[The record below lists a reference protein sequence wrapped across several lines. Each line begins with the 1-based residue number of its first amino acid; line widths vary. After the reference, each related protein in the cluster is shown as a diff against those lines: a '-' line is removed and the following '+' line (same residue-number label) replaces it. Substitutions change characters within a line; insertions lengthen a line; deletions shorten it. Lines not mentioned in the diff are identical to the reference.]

1 MKKTILMLLTA
12 LFVMTSVVKANPVDF
27 TLAQA
32 AASKFAEAK
41 FAVERQNLELAYTG
55 PEDAFYVFNI
65 DDKGFVIIAADD
77 AFRPVIGYSNQS
89 TFDAD
94 NIPPALED
102 YLEGIA
108 MSVNQLR
115 ARGNAMATPM
125 VAAEWESLLATGELI
140 SRNGGR
146 GVDYLVQTQWDQS
159 YPYNYCCPED
169 PSGSGGHTYVGC
181 LATAMAQLMRFWAM
195 PAHGNGDHCY
205 VHEDY
210 GTICADF
217 ENTYYDWD
225 NMPNSLNNN
234 SPEVEK
240 LAVGTLG
247 FHCGVTI
254 DMGYGPDG
262 SGGASGPIPGMMH
275 QYFDYSEANVQFR
288 RDDFETEVW
297 KRMVREQ
304 FDMGW
309 PMYYGGCD
317 DDGCHA
323 FICDGYDDKD
333 MFHFNLGWGGS
344 SDGWYIIDEAPYTN
358 PADAMFNFVP
368 SAIYDITPSAPT
380 NLSVEVPV
388 ETELHTVLHWT
399 NPTTS
404 LNNAPLTSIEEVVV
418 MRNNQIIQV
427 LTNMTPG
434 QTVEV
439 EDADIPYYDNYEYAV
454 YVKGNGRYGKH
465 AYALNVMVGP
475 SCQWK
480 VVMTSTSYHGWNG
493 GYITVYNNA
502 GHAVAT
508 CTLESSTPVVSQ
520 PVLPLGR
527 LSFCWTAPEEV
538 VDNMSFNIK
547 DSEGNSLFSFSGSS
561 EEAPSGNF
569 LETNNSC
576 GNNVTCSA
584 PENVVAHSSIDGP
597 ILLTWDAASGQLYG
611 YNIYRDGL
619 LCRLVQSG
627 TEFLDENNTLGGH
640 CYQMTLVCEGGESEF
655 SGLTCATEGPFYPP
669 QNLEFEMASNAKVK
683 LKWEAPENTENLSGF
698 FVYRRAQGE
707 EYKRIKILNA
717 STFSYTDTKTLDEG
731 DYYYQVCSY
740 YRVPDCNS
748 APANVKNQP
757 NVFELLV
764 HIAPTAIDEDFADLT
779 IAPNPTDGMVLVKGE
794 NLKQVEVYNIVGQSV
809 MTKNAEGNAVTIDM
823 SGLSLGLYFVH
834 VMDQNGSC
842 RVSKLLKQ

>member
-1 MKKTILMLLTA
+1 MKKIVLTLLTA
-12 LFVMTSVVKANPVDF
+12 LLVMASVVKANPVDF

-41 FAVERQNLELAYTG
+41 FAVERQNLELVYTG
-55 PEDAFYVFNI
+55 TEGAFYVFNI
-65 DDKGFVIIAADD
+65 GDQGFVIIAADD

-89 TFDAD
+89 TFNAD
-94 NIPPALED
+94 NIPPALMD
-102 YLEGIA
+102 YLDGIA

-115 ARGNAMATPM
+115 VRGNAQATPM
-125 VAAEWESLLATGELI
+125 VAAEWESLLTRGELI

-169 PSGSGGHTYVGC
+169 PNGSGGHTYVGC

-195 PAHGNGDHCY
+195 PVHGNGSHCY
-205 VHEDY
+205 IHQDY

-225 NMPNSLNNN
+225 NMPNSLNSD

-262 SGGASGPIPGMMH
+262 SGGASSPIPGVMH
-275 QYFDYSEANVQFR
+275 DYFDYSEANVQYR
-288 RDDFETEVW
+288 RNDFETEVW

-317 DDGCHA
+317 DGGCHA
-323 FICDGYDDKD
+323 FVCDGYDDED

-380 NLSVEVPV
+380 NLSVEVPD
-388 ETELHTVLHWT
+388 ETVLRTVLHWT

-439 EDADIPYYDNYEYAV
+439 EDADVPYYDTFEYAV
-454 YVKGNGRYGKH
+454 YVKANGRYGKH
-465 AYALNVMVGP
+465 AYGLNVKVGP

-480 VVMTSTSYHGWNG
+480 VVMTSTNYHGWNG

-502 GHAVAT
+502 GHEVAI
-508 CTLESSTPVVSQ
+508 CTLESSTPVVAQ
-520 PVLPLGR
+520 PELPLGR
-527 LSFCWTAPEEV
+527 LSFSWTAPEET
-538 VDNMSFNIK
+538 VDNLSFNVK

-561 EEAPSGNF
+561 DEAPSGIF
-569 LETNNSC
+569 LDANNGC
-576 GNNVTCSA
+576 GSSLNCDA
-584 PENVVAHSSIDGP
+584 PENAVANDNGDNP
-597 ILLTWDAASGQLYG
+597 IQLSWEAVGGQIYG
-611 YNIYRDGL
+611 YNVYRDGM

-627 TEFLDENNTLGGH
+627 TEFLDEQATMGGH
-640 CYQMTLVCEGGESEF
+640 CYQLTVLCQGGESAL
-655 SGLTCATEGPFYPP
+655 SNLTCATEGPCYPP
-669 QNLEFEMASNAKVK
+669 RNFDYEFKANHKVK
-683 LKWEAPENTENLSGF
+683 LKWEAPVVTDGLSAY
-698 FVYRRAQGE
+698 FVYRKKDDGE
-707 EYKRIKILNA
+707 YRRIKLVSAAGLTVDDSSNL
-717 STFSYTDTKTLDEG
+717 SEG
-731 DYYYQVCSY
+731 DYYYQIKAY
-740 YRVPDCNS
+740 YQGMDCYS
-748 APANVKNQP
+748 APSNVVNEA
-757 NVFELLV
+757 NVFELHV
-764 HIAPTAIDEDFADLT
+764 RIEPTGVDEDYSEFT
-779 IAPNPTDGMVLVKGE
+779 MVPNPTDGMVLVKGE
-794 NLKQVEVYNIVGQSV
+794 NLKQVEVYNVIGQSV
-809 MTKNAEGNAVTIDM
+809 MTKNAESNNVVIDM
-823 SGLSLGLYFVH
+823 SGLSSGLYFVH
-834 VMDQNGSC
+834 VMDQNGVGC
-842 RVSKLLKQ
+842 VRKLLKQ